1 MNDLSLDY
9 FIDENLK
16 LYQKKD
22 CFHFNTDTKFLAQ
35 FVHLHSNETI
45 LDIGTNNGALL
56 LYMDQF
62 NVQKLIGVEILKEAF
77 EVCKLNEQFIKHP
90 CEFYNEDIRLFEHE
104 KVDVILCNPPYFPV
118 SKTNPNVIL
127 DNRQLGRIE
136 INLTF
141 KECVESVNRLLK
153 DNGRFYFVHR
163 CTFLNEILE
172 VLSLYHFHIK
182 TMQIA
187 YDKKSMQAKS
197 FCMEVIRDSK
207 CQCKILPVKWI

>member
-62 NVQKLIGVEILKEAF
+62 NVQKLI
-77 EVCKLNEQFIKHP
+77 
-90 CEFYNEDIRLFEHE
+90 
-104 KVDVILCNPPYFPV
+104 
-118 SKTNPNVIL
+118 
-127 DNRQLGRIE
+127 
-136 INLTF
+136 
-141 KECVESVNRLLK
+141 CV
-153 DNGRFYFVHR
+153 
-163 CTFLNEILE
+163 
-172 VLSLYHFHIK
+172 
-182 TMQIA
+182 
-187 YDKKSMQAKS
+187 
-197 FCMEVIRDSK
+197 
-207 CQCKILPVKWI
+207 

>member
-1 MNDLSLDY
+1 ML
-9 FIDENLK
+9 
-16 LYQKKD
+16 
-22 CFHFNTDTKFLAQ
+22 
-35 FVHLHSNETI
+35 NETACD
-45 LDIGTNNGALL
+45 LVMIGRATLGNPW
-56 LYMDQF
+56 
-62 NVQKLIGVEILKEAF
+62 
-77 EVCKLNEQFIKHP
+77 FI
-90 CEFYNEDIRLFEHE
+90 
-104 KVDVILCNPPYFPV
+104 
-118 SKTNPNVIL
+118 
-127 DNRQLGRIE
+127 
-136 INLTF
+136 

-207 CQCKILPVKWI
+207 CQCTILPVKWI